1 MGNYIR
7 THRKRAGL
15 SQRELAQLLGYP
27 SKAAVSRHE
36 RSSRL
41 PPLLIA
47 LAYEVVFDT
56 PVSELFAGLHE
67 TVQVAVKHRLVELEG
82 RLQHTEGGLRAGEV
96 AQKLTWLNQR
106 RRSSHR

>member
-15 SQRELAQLLGYP
+15 SQCELGHLLGYP
-27 SKAAVSRHE
+27 SKAAVARHE

-56 PVSELFAGLHE
+56 PVSEIFAGLHE
-67 TVQVAVKHRLVELEG
+67 TVQLAVKNRLVELEG
-82 RLQHTEGGLRAGEV
+82 RLHETKGGLRAVEV
-96 AQKLTWLNQR
+96 AQKLAWLNQR
-106 RRSSHR
+106 RSSSQR